1 MYYQNFYEILPFLNI
16 FDKRK
21 GWCYLRY
28 SEVLM
33 AQISL
38 KGSPI
43 NTSGNLPKIG
53 TKAPSFRLVDGD
65 LKERTLEEF
74 KGKKKLLSIV
84 PSLDTSVC
92 SMSAK
97 KINEAAGQKK
107 NAVILVISADSP
119 FAQKRV
125 CGAEKID
132 SILTLSM
139 IRSKKFAEDYGIL
152 IIDGPLAGFCGR
164 AIVVLDEN
172 DKVVY
177 TELVPE
183 ITQEPNYEMALKSL

>member
-1 MYYQNFYEILPFLNI
+1 
-16 FDKRK
+16 
-21 GWCYLRY
+21 
-28 SEVLM
+28 M

-38 KGSPI
+38 KGTPI
-43 NTSGNLPKIG
+43 NTNGNLPKIG

-97 KINEAAGQKK
+97 KFNDAAGQKK
-107 NAVILVISADSP
+107 NAVILVISVDSP

-125 CGAEKID
+125 CGAEKMDNI
-132 SILTLSM
+132 ITLSL

-152 IIDGPLAGFCGR
+152 LVDGPLAGLCGR

-172 DKVVY
+172 DKVLY

-183 ITQEPNYEMALKSL
+183 IAQEPNYDLALKAL

>member
-1 MYYQNFYEILPFLNI
+1 
-16 FDKRK
+16 
-21 GWCYLRY
+21 
-28 SEVLM
+28 M
-33 AQISL
+33 AQIFL
-38 KGSPI
+38 KGTPI

-65 LKERTLEEF
+65 LKERSLEEF

-92 SMSAK
+92 SISAK
-97 KINEAAGQKK
+97 KFNEAAGQKK
-107 NAVILVISADSP
+107 NTVILVISADSP

-125 CGAEKID
+125 CGAEKMDNI
-132 SILTLSM
+132 ITLSI

-152 IIDGPLAGFCGR
+152 LVDGPLAGFCGR

-183 ITQEPNYEMALKSL
+183 ITQEPNYDMALKAL

>member
-1 MYYQNFYEILPFLNI
+1 
-16 FDKRK
+16 
-21 GWCYLRY
+21 
-28 SEVLM
+28 M
-33 AQISL
+33 AQITL

-43 NTSGNLPKIG
+43 HTIGDLPQVG

-74 KGKKKLLSIV
+74 RGKKKLLSIV

-92 SMSAK
+92 SLSAK
-97 KINEAAGQKK
+97 KFNEAAGQKK
-107 NAVILVISADSP
+107 DAVILIISADSP

-125 CGAEKID
+125 CGAEDNI
-132 SILTLSM
+132 ITLSL

-152 IIDGPLAGFCGR
+152 LIDGPLAGFCGR
-164 AIVVLDEN
+164 AVVVLDEN
-172 DKVVY
+172 DKVLY

-183 ITQEPNYEMALKSL
+183 IAQEPNYEMALKAL